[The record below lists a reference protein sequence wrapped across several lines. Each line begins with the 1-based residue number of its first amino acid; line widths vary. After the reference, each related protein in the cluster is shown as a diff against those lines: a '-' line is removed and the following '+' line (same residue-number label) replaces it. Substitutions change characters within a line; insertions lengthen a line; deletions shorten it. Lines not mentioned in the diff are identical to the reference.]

1 MKNLLKIGALALA
14 IATTVI
20 ACDPPKAD
28 ATVKEI
34 DSLKKDTTIVGDST
48 HKDTTTVTTSVK
60 KDSVKK

>member
-20 ACDPPKAD
+20 ACEPKAD
-28 ATVKEI
+28 TSTTTV
-34 DSLKKDTTIVGDST
+34 DSVKKDTTIVGDST
-48 HKDTTTVTTSVK
+48 KKDTTTVTTTVK